1 MRASYVAVVIVVV
14 GVDASLIPLNGLL
27 GLNRRGVFV
36 WAGSII
42 HSLHSYPRG
51 SGGGVAYNTG
61 MALSLRAS
69 LSVLLLPL
77 LTLSSFFSLTF
88 PPLGTNDGTVI
99 SQSLAT
105 ILGSHVVQDFRVGR
119 TDEQDH
125 VLCNSTIDARPQA
138 GLRNPIASG
147 TSRHKHRDKEAE
159 NFLSVADKSGFNAA
173 GNKKLSS
180 DTGRSP
186 T

>member
-27 GLNRRGVFV
+27 GLNRRGVFA

-42 HSLHSYPRG
+42 HSLHSCPRG
-51 SGGGVAYNTG
+51 SGGGVVYNTG

-88 PPLGTNDGTVI
+88 PPLGTNGGIVI

-119 TDEQDH
+119 TDEQEPRALQH
-125 VLCNSTIDARPQA
+125 CNRCKTAGRP
-138 GLRNPIASG
+138 RKPIASG
-147 TSRHKHRDKEAE
+147 TSKA
-159 NFLSVADKSGFNAA
+159 
-173 GNKKLSS
+173 
-180 DTGRSP
+180 
-186 T
+186 